1 VRAVDYALTLVA
13 ALVLGVGFVLQQ
25 HAAEQTPKSHF
36 LSLKLIGDLFRK
48 RLWLAGIAAMIG
60 GQILA
65 AWSIGNLE
73 LSIVEPLLTTN
84 LLFAL
89 ILAVPLSHQAVR
101 VTEVAGAVLLIA
113 GEALLEVAR
122 SAQPI
127 GQSFGS
133 FAHWPAAA
141 LIAGV
146 AFAAVQ
152 AGRQRHDS
160 RRATLTGLG
169 AGLVFGIQD
178 ALTRQTLQILQHHGL
193 AGLLQSWSAYC
204 LVATGA
210 VGVLLMQYAFSA
222 GPLHASLPTIAA
234 GEPVA
239 GILLGI
245 VVFGDRISLSPTS
258 LAMQAGGLFAL
269 VVGVI
274 AVARAPALSAV
285 RKAVTEP
292 VHLPHPH
299 FRDHRPGAT
308 PPHGH
313 PIMPPPHDQSATA
326 PARSRPAPASANGQS
341 SPANGQS
348 APAPP
353 QASGRPALAA
363 TGQPATA
370 PSGGHPATVTAPA
383 NGQSTTNPP
392 QASGH
397 PVTAPANGQSATTPA
412 SGYPTPA
419 NGQSA
424 TASGQPG
431 RASHNGH
438 SDPAIRDDGEQP
450 DQPAPRTLA
459 PAPVTPRR
467 PGAASSPG
475 TPGASAAPDT
485 GPDGRGPGL
494 PPGSAPAAA
503 VAPLFATDQAVPP
516 IGPVGPIGPIE
527 PGGPVSHLGP
537 PSLMAPAQPPM
548 AVPPDCPLD
557 PL

>member
-1 VRAVDYALTLVA
+1 MNALDYALTLVA

-25 HAAEQTPKSHF
+25 HAAEQAPKSYF

-48 RLWLAGIAAMIG
+48 RLWLAGIAAMIV
-60 GQILA
+60 GQVLA

-101 VTEVAGAVLLIA
+101 VTEVVGALVLIA

-127 GQSFGS
+127 GRSFGS

-193 AGLLQSWSAYC
+193 SGLLQSWSAYC

-245 VVFGDRISLSPTS
+245 VVFGDRISLTPAS
-258 LAMQAGGLFAL
+258 LAMQAAGLFAL

-292 VHLPHPH
+292 VHIPHPH
-299 FRDHRPGAT
+299 FREHRPGAAPGD
-308 PPHGH
+308 PPNG
-313 PIMPPPHDQSATA
+313 A
-326 PARSRPAPASANGQS
+326 PATVAQNGH
-341 SPANGQS
+341 
-348 APAPP
+348 
-353 QASGRPALAA
+353 
-363 TGQPATA
+363 PATA
-370 PSGGHPATVTAPA
+370 P
-383 NGQSTTNPP
+383 
-392 QASGH
+392 
-397 PVTAPANGQSATTPA
+397 
-412 SGYPTPA
+412 
-419 NGQSA
+419 
-424 TASGQPG
+424 
-431 RASHNGH
+431 HNGH
-438 SDPAIRDDGEQP
+438 SDPAGDPGEQP
-450 DQPAPRTLA
+450 DRPAPRVPA
-459 PAPVTPRR
+459 PAPATP
-467 PGAASSPG
+467 
-475 TPGASAAPDT
+475 
-485 GPDGRGPGL
+485 RGPGDSGPL
-494 PPGSAPAAA
+494 APPTAPDAHHEALA
-503 VAPLFATDQAVPP
+503 
-516 IGPVGPIGPIE
+516 
-527 PGGPVSHLGP
+527 
-537 PSLMAPAQPPM
+537 APAQPPM
-548 AVPPDCPLD
+548 AVPPDSPLD

>member
-1 VRAVDYALTLVA
+1 VDYALTLVA

-25 HAAEQTPKSHF
+25 HAAEQAPKSHF

-48 RLWLAGIAAMIG
+48 RLWLAGIVAMIA
-60 GQILA
+60 GQVLA

-101 VTEVAGAVLLIA
+101 VTEVGGAILLIA
-113 GEALLEVAR
+113 GEGLLELAR

-178 ALTRQTLQILQHHGL
+178 ALTRQSLQILQHHGL

-245 VVFGDRISLSPTS
+245 VVFGDRISLTPGS

-274 AVARAPALSAV
+274 MVARAPALSAV

-292 VHLPHPH
+292 VRLPHPH
-299 FRDHRPGAT
+299 FRDHRPAAT
-308 PPHGH
+308 PP
-313 PIMPPPHDQSATA
+313 
-326 PARSRPAPASANGQS
+326 N
-341 SPANGQS
+341 
-348 APAPP
+348 
-353 QASGRPALAA
+353 
-363 TGQPATA
+363 
-370 PSGGHPATVTAPA
+370 
-383 NGQSTTNPP
+383 
-392 QASGH
+392 GH
-397 PVTAPANGQSATTPA
+397 PVMGADPALSNGRPDTAP
-412 SGYPTPA
+412 
-419 NGQSA
+419 
-424 TASGQPG
+424 
-431 RASHNGH
+431 HNGH
-438 SDPAIRDDGEQP
+438 SDPAVGDSDGHP
-450 DQPAPRTLA
+450 DQPAARIPA
-459 PAPVTPRR
+459 SAPVPPRR
-467 PGAASSPG
+467 SGRSGP
-475 TPGASAAPDT
+475 PGASAAP
-485 GPDGRGPGL
+485 GPRHEGRGPGL

-503 VAPLFATDQAVPP
+503 ATPLAATGQAVPP
-516 IGPVGPIGPIE
+516 VAPAGPIGPIE
-527 PGGPVSHLGP
+527 PGGPVSNIGP
-537 PSLMAPAQPPM
+537 PGLMAPAQPPLP
-548 AVPPDCPLD
+548 VPPDSPLE

>member
-1 VRAVDYALTLVA
+1 VDYALTLVA

-48 RLWLAGIAAMIG
+48 RLWLAGIVAMIA

-101 VTEVAGAVLLIA
+101 VTEVGGAILLIA
-113 GEALLEVAR
+113 GEGLLELAR

-222 GPLHASLPTIAA
+222 GPLHASLPTVAA

-245 VVFGDRISLSPTS
+245 VVFGDRISLTPGS
-258 LAMQAGGLFAL
+258 LAMQAGGLAAL

-274 AVARAPALSAV
+274 LVARAPALSAV

-292 VHLPHPH
+292 VHLPHPR
-299 FRDHRPGAT
+299 FREHRPLPT
-308 PPHGH
+308 PP
-313 PIMPPPHDQSATA
+313 
-326 PARSRPAPASANGQS
+326 NGN
-341 SPANGQS
+341 A
-348 APAPP
+348 APAP
-353 QASGRPALAA
+353 SNGHSTLAP
-363 TGQPATA
+363 GTA
-370 PSGGHPATVTAPA
+370 P
-383 NGQSTTNPP
+383 
-392 QASGH
+392 
-397 PVTAPANGQSATTPA
+397 
-412 SGYPTPA
+412 
-419 NGQSA
+419 
-424 TASGQPG
+424 
-431 RASHNGH
+431 HNGH
-438 SDPAIRDDGEQP
+438 SDPPAQDRDDQP
-450 DQPAPRTLA
+450 GRPAARIPA

-467 PGAASSPG
+467 PDASGPSTAPSTRHENG
-475 TPGASAAPDT
+475 GSA
-485 GPDGRGPGL
+485 L
-494 PPGSAPAAA
+494 PPGATPATAAPPLAATAPSAT
-503 VAPLFATDQAVPP
+503 ATGQSIPP
-516 IGPVGPIGPIE
+516 TGPPVGPVGPIGPIE
-527 PGGPVSHLGP
+527 PGGPVSHIGP
-537 PSLMAPAQPPM
+537 PGLRAPAQPPK
-548 AVPPDCPLD
+548 AVPPDSPLD

>member
-1 VRAVDYALTLVA
+1 MRAVDYALTLVA

-25 HAAEQTPKSHF
+25 HAAEQAPKSHF
-36 LSLKLIGDLFRK
+36 LSLKLIADLFRK
-48 RLWLAGIAAMIG
+48 RLWLAGIVAMIV
-60 GQILA
+60 GQVLA

-101 VTEVAGAVLLIA
+101 VTEVAGALLLIA
-113 GEALLEVAR
+113 GEGLLELAR

-127 GQSFGS
+127 GRSFGS

-210 VGVLLMQYAFSA
+210 VGVLLMQYAFRA
-222 GPLHASLPTIAA
+222 GPLHASLPTVAA

-245 VVFGDRISLSPTS
+245 VVFGDRISLTPAS
-258 LAMQAGGLFAL
+258 LALQAGGLAAL

-274 AVARAPALSAV
+274 LVARAPALSAV

-292 VHLPHPH
+292 VHLPHNIPH
-299 FRDHRPGAT
+299 FRDHRPVPT
-308 PPHGH
+308 PPNGNPALSNGH
-313 PIMPPPHDQSATA
+313 
-326 PARSRPAPASANGQS
+326 S
-341 SPANGQS
+341 SPAPDA
-348 APAPP
+348 AP
-353 QASGRPALAA
+353 R
-363 TGQPATA
+363 
-370 PSGGHPATVTAPA
+370 
-383 NGQSTTNPP
+383 
-392 QASGH
+392 
-397 PVTAPANGQSATTPA
+397 
-412 SGYPTPA
+412 
-419 NGQSA
+419 
-424 TASGQPG
+424 
-431 RASHNGH
+431 NGH
-438 SDPAIRDDGEQP
+438 EKGAGDRRD
-450 DQPAPRTLA
+450 
-459 PAPVTPRR
+459 
-467 PGAASSPG
+467 
-475 TPGASAAPDT
+475 
-485 GPDGRGPGL
+485 
-494 PPGSAPAAA
+494 
-503 VAPLFATDQAVPP
+503 
-516 IGPVGPIGPIE
+516 
-527 PGGPVSHLGP
+527 
-537 PSLMAPAQPPM
+537 
-548 AVPPDCPLD
+548 
-557 PL
+557 

>member
-25 HAAEQTPKSHF
+25 HAAEQAPKSYF
-36 LSLKLIGDLFRK
+36 LSLKLIADLFRK
-48 RLWLAGIAAMIG
+48 RLWLAGIVAMIV
-60 GQILA
+60 GQVLA

-101 VTEVAGAVLLIA
+101 VTEVAGALLLIA
-113 GEALLEVAR
+113 GEGLLELAR

-146 AFAAVQ
+146 AFAAIQ

-178 ALTRQTLQILQHHGL
+178 ALTRQSLQILQHHGL
-193 AGLLQSWSAYC
+193 SGLLQSWSAYC

-245 VVFGDRISLSPTS
+245 VVFGDRISLTPGS

-274 AVARAPALSAV
+274 AVARAPALTNL

-292 VHLPHPH
+292 VHLPHRP
-299 FRDHRPGAT
+299 FREHRSGQLLQVGRPGQAGRPGQDVQDPQPAAHSPRT
-308 PPHGH
+308 
-313 PIMPPPHDQSATA
+313 SAKGA
-326 PARSRPAPASANGQS
+326 VPSANGASGASGASGANGASRANGSRPAPAADDEQPGAAALDSAALDS
-341 SPANGQS
+341 AAKSAAN
-348 APAPP
+348 
-353 QASGRPALAA
+353 RAA
-363 TGQPATA
+363 K
-370 PSGGHPATVTAPA
+370 S
-383 NGQSTTNPP
+383 
-392 QASGH
+392 
-397 PVTAPANGQSATTPA
+397 
-412 SGYPTPA
+412 
-419 NGQSA
+419 
-424 TASGQPG
+424 ASGQ
-431 RASHNGH
+431 
-438 SDPAIRDDGEQP
+438 
-450 DQPAPRTLA
+450 
-459 PAPVTPRR
+459 VM
-467 PGAASSPG
+467 
-475 TPGASAAPDT
+475 
-485 GPDGRGPGL
+485 
-494 PPGSAPAAA
+494 PPGEPA
-503 VAPLFATDQAVPP
+503 
-516 IGPVGPIGPIE
+516 GPIGPIE
-527 PGGPVSHLGP
+527 PGGPVSHIGP
-537 PSLMAPAQPPM
+537 SGPGLMAPAQPPM
-548 AVPPDCPLD
+548 AVPPDSPLE